1 MKTDAKG
8 SAGRQGSPGCTPSA
22 PTATQ
27 ALKHFILG
35 LLITLRL
42 EIEERGKTLSATDA
56 EVLGQILQRAAKE
69 PPALASEKEERR
81 FYTTLAREV
90 AWEIA
95 NTAEANGIIDRLK
108 SGDARYARDF
118 FYPKSASGSNI
129 YRFRSKIIS
138 QVRQS
143 YGYEIGTEEF
153 GNILYGH
160 LWANGTWSAL
170 DSYAGKGSFFSWL
183 ESVAKHEVTR
193 TLEEMGLI
201 NVVRERTAGNTR
213 LLGPSVPP
221 GVWYLILTETM
232 PEGLHRDLLVAVKVD
247 HTAEAQLAARYGL
260 EPQALRDEL
269 RQAEK
274 ELKRLLIDSDGR
286 FDTFVLRDK
295 SPRAVTVSDE
305 FTADLTK
312 WLEDKTDTDPLADV
326 FGTGPDSAALHDRVV
341 EFLTGFYKQF
351 HWNEE
356 SKLIWRSR
364 FIDNVPTAQIAARL
378 GRNSSW
384 VHTRYFRLQQEFR
397 AAIRQWW
404 KNHR

>member
-221 GVWYLILTETM
+221 GVLYLILTETM
-232 PEGLHRDLLVAVKVD
+232 PEGLRRDLLVSVMVD
-247 HTAEAQLAARYGL
+247 HTA
-260 EPQALRDEL
+260 
-269 RQAEK
+269 
-274 ELKRLLIDSDGR
+274 
-286 FDTFVLRDK
+286 
-295 SPRAVTVSDE
+295 
-305 FTADLTK
+305 
-312 WLEDKTDTDPLADV
+312 
-326 FGTGPDSAALHDRVV
+326 
-341 EFLTGFYKQF
+341 
-351 HWNEE
+351 
-356 SKLIWRSR
+356 
-364 FIDNVPTAQIAARL
+364 
-378 GRNSSW
+378 
-384 VHTRYFRLQQEFR
+384 
-397 AAIRQWW
+397 
-404 KNHR
+404 